1 MGGLLLQLLRTARL
15 LKRVLA
21 EPEGRVLTGLVGLQ
35 LAAGTVFYSLV
46 EGWRW
51 IDSLYFSVVA
61 LATVGFGD
69 FTPTTDAG
77 KIFTILF
84 ILNGVGILVAFLN
97 FMAERAGRQPGGR
110 ERSR

>member
-1 MGGLLLQLLRTARL
+1 MGSLLLQLLRTARL

-21 EPEGRVLTGLVGLQ
+21 EPEGRVLAGLAAVQ

-46 EGWRW
+46 EGWQW
-51 IDSLYFSVVA
+51 IDSLYFSVVT

-69 FTPTTDAG
+69 FSPATDAG

-84 ILNGVGILVAFLN
+84 ILNGVGIIVAFLN
-97 FMAERAGRQPGGR
+97 FIAERAGRRTGSHP
-110 ERSR
+110 ESR

>member
-1 MGGLLLQLLRTARL
+1 MGGLLLQLLRTMRL

-21 EPEGRVLTGLVGLQ
+21 EPEGRVLGGLVAVQ
-35 LAAGTVFYSLV
+35 LAVGTVFYSLV

-51 IDSLYFSVVA
+51 LDSLYFSVVT

-69 FTPTTDAG
+69 FTPETDAG
-77 KIFTILF
+77 KIFTVLF

-97 FMAERAGRQPGGR
+97 FMAERAGR
-110 ERSR
+110 RSRSH